1 MNMIANI
8 RPTSKVT
15 LKMQCLAAAKY
26 NVDEASKLYDFLCRD
41 LNDLPTFDVMPPST
55 MQQIKDGAVQTF
67 GWINQNQD
75 TIMNWIG
82 VIKDMFGKGGN
93 GNNMP
98 PTQAA
103 PIPSINS

>member
-1 MNMIANI
+1 MIANI
-8 RPTSKVT
+8 RPSSKVA
-15 LKMQCLAAAKY
+15 LKMQCLAASKY
-26 NVDEASKLYDFLCRD
+26 DVDAAEKLYNFLAKD
-41 LNDLPTFDVMPPST
+41 LEDLPTFDIVPPTT